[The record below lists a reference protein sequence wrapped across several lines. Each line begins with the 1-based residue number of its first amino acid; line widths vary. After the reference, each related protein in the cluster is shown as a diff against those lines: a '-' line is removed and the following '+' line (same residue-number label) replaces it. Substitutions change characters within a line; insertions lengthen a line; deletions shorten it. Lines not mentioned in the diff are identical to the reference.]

1 MSNPTLSLSSW
12 SQRIKQLD
20 LYRDIP
26 RDLTEQTT
34 TGAIVSLVA
43 GLFIVFL
50 FGSELSSFLSPQI
63 SHSMFVDHPTL
74 PHHYTTS
81 AHSFASSTDSYDLL
95 TVNLNVTLPALP
107 CAMAMLSLQDVM
119 GGHVENI
126 GGQMHKTRV
135 DTLTLQPRRDAAGAE
150 LSGDQAMNAL
160 EQQGEGCR
168 FHGTLL
174 VKKVPGNLHITAQ
187 APSHNQP
194 MQPAEHNVSHIF
206 HHLYFGD
213 DRALLSIS
221 TAVTS
226 PLSNTHRIALP
237 VHSVNAYGQSIT
249 ALPSYEYY
257 LKLVPTQYES
267 ATGHIHSGYQYIA
280 HSNSVAGRYRVNAI
294 FLRYDVDAITVRFV
308 KTGKSFSHFLVQ
320 LCAIVGGVFSV
331 LGMING
337 MLLSATKTFKNKIGK
352 LG

>member
-1 MSNPTLSLSSW
+1 
-12 SQRIKQLD
+12 
-20 LYRDIP
+20 
-26 RDLTEQTT
+26 
-34 TGAIVSLVA
+34 
-43 GLFIVFL
+43 
-50 FGSELSSFLSPQI
+50 
-63 SHSMFVDHPTL
+63 MFVDHPTL
-74 PHHYTTS
+74 PHHYSTS
-81 AHSFASSTDSYDLL
+81 AHTLDSAPDSYDLL
-95 TVNLNVTLPALP
+95 TVNINVTLHALP

-126 GGQMHKTRV
+126 GGKMHKTRM
-135 DTLTLQPRRDAAGAE
+135 DTATLQPKRDAAGAE
-150 LSGDQAMNAL
+150 LSGDQAMNWL

-168 FHGTLL
+168 FHGSLL

-187 APSHNQP
+187 APNHNLP
-194 MQPAEHNVSHIF
+194 MVPEEYNVSHVF

-213 DRALLSIS
+213 DSALLSIS
-221 TAVTS
+221 TVVTS
-226 PLSNTHRIALP
+226 PLSNSARIAQP
-237 VHSVNAYGQSIT
+237 VRSVNAYGQSVT

-267 ATGHIHSGYQYIA
+267 TTGRIHSGYQYIA

-308 KTGKSFSHFLVQ
+308 KSGKSFSHFLVQ

-337 MLLSATKTFKNKIGK
+337 VLLSATKQFKGKIGK

>member
-1 MSNPTLSLSSW
+1 MSNPMSTSW
-12 SQRIKQLD
+12 TQRIKQLD

-26 RDLTEQTT
+26 KDLTEQTT
-34 TGAIVSLVA
+34 TGALVSLIA

-50 FGSELSSFLSPQI
+50 FGSELASFLSPQI

-74 PHHYTTS
+74 PHHYSTS
-81 AHSFASSTDSYDLL
+81 AHSYASTPDSYDLL
-95 TVNLNVTLPALP
+95 TVNLNLTLPALP

-135 DTLTLQPRRDAAGAE
+135 DTVTLLPKLDASGTP
-150 LSGDQAMNAL
+150 LSGDQQMNVA

-168 FHGTLL
+168 FHGSLL

-187 APSHNQP
+187 SPSHNMP
-194 MQPAEHNVSHIF
+194 MVPQEHNVSHIF

-213 DRALLSIS
+213 DQALLSIS

-226 PLSNTHRIALP
+226 PLSNTARIAQP
-237 VHSVNAYGQSIT
+237 VHSVNAYGQSVT

-267 ATGHIHSGYQYIA
+267 ATSRIHSGYQYIA

-308 KTGKSFSHFLVQ
+308 KSGKSFSHFLVQ

-337 MLLSATKTFKNKIGK
+337 ALLSATKTFKNKIGK

>member
-1 MSNPTLSLSSW
+1 
-12 SQRIKQLD
+12 
-20 LYRDIP
+20 
-26 RDLTEQTT
+26 
-34 TGAIVSLVA
+34 
-43 GLFIVFL
+43 
-50 FGSELSSFLSPQI
+50 
-63 SHSMFVDHPTL
+63 
-74 PHHYTTS
+74 
-81 AHSFASSTDSYDLL
+81 
-95 TVNLNVTLPALP
+95 
-107 CAMAMLSLQDVM
+107 
-119 GGHVENI
+119 
-126 GGQMHKTRV
+126 
-135 DTLTLQPRRDAAGAE
+135 
-150 LSGDQAMNAL
+150 
-160 EQQGEGCR
+160 
-168 FHGTLL
+168 

-187 APSHNQP
+187 APSHNMP
-194 MQPAEHNVSHIF
+194 MQAHEHNVSHIF

-213 DRALLSIS
+213 DKALLSIS

-226 PLSNTHRIALP
+226 PLSNTNRIALP
-237 VHSVNAYGQSIT
+237 VHSVNQYGQAIT

-267 ATGHIHSGYQYIA
+267 TTGRIHAGYQYIA

-294 FLRYDVDAITVRFV
+294 FLRYDVDAITVRFA

>member
-1 MSNPTLSLSSW
+1 MSTPSLSSW
-12 SQRIKQLD
+12 TQRIKQLD

-26 RDLTEQTT
+26 KDLTEQTT
-34 TGAIVSLVA
+34 TGALVSLIA

-50 FGSELSSFLSPQI
+50 FGSELSSFLSPAI

-74 PHHYTTS
+74 PHHYATS
-81 AHSFASSTDSYDLL
+81 AHTYESTPDSYDLL
-95 TVNLNVTLPALP
+95 TVNLNVTLPALQ

-126 GGQMHKTRV
+126 GGKMHKTRV
-135 DTLTLQPRRDAAGAE
+135 DTVTLQPKLDPSGVP
-150 LSGDQAMNAL
+150 LSGDLAMNAM

-187 APSHNQP
+187 APSHNMMAPQ
-194 MQPAEHNVSHIF
+194 EHNVSHIF

-213 DRALLSIS
+213 DSALLSIS

-226 PLSNTHRIALP
+226 PLSNTARMAEP
-237 VHSVNAYGQSIT
+237 VHSVNAYGQSVT

-267 ATGHIHSGYQYIA
+267 ATGRIHSGYQYIA

-308 KTGKSFSHFLVQ
+308 KSGKSFSHFLVQ

-331 LGMING
+331 LGMVNG
-337 MLLSATKTFKNKIGK
+337 ALLSATKTFKNKIGK

>member
-1 MSNPTLSLSSW
+1 MSSASSW
-12 SQRIKQLD
+12 TQRIKQLD

-26 RDLTEQTT
+26 KDLTEQTT
-34 TGAIVSLVA
+34 TGALVSLIA

-50 FGSELSSFLSPQI
+50 FGNELSSFLSPQI
-63 SHSMFVDHPTL
+63 THSMFVDHPTL
-74 PHHYTTS
+74 PHHYSTS
-81 AHSFASSTDSYDLL
+81 AHTFASSADTYDLL
-95 TVNLNVTLPALP
+95 TVNLNVTLPSLP

-119 GGHVENI
+119 GGQVENI
-126 GGQMHKTRV
+126 GGKMHKERV
-135 DTLTLQPRRDAAGAE
+135 DTATMQPKRDASGSV
-150 LSGDQAMNAL
+150 LSGEQAMNVL

-168 FHGTLL
+168 FHGSLL

-187 APSHNQP
+187 APNHNMP
-194 MQPAEHNVSHIF
+194 MVPEEYNVSHVF

-213 DRALLSIS
+213 DSALLSIS

-226 PLSNTHRIALP
+226 PLSNSARIAQP
-237 VHSVNAYGQSIT
+237 VRSVNAYGQSVT

-257 LKLVPTQYES
+257 LKLVPTQYEAAS
-267 ATGHIHSGYQYIA
+267 GRIHSGYQYIA

-308 KTGKSFSHFLVQ
+308 KSGKSFSHFLVQ

-337 MLLSATKTFKNKIGK
+337 VLLQATKQFKGKIGK